1 VGGGAVGHSSEG
13 GVAVDFDAVVIGSG
27 FGGTVAATKLSG
39 RGKQVLLLER
49 GTWWISPE
57 QLGKPPAPAPGK
69 LPMRDWLT
77 AQNEPVQ
84 YWPRPD
90 HSEGLL
96 DVFASV
102 RTEGNTDGLYKFSL
116 FDQATIVTSST
127 VGGGSMI
134 YSNVTIR
141 PPQEVLADIGLTLG
155 DGEYQAAYEWMQ
167 NFRGPL
173 NRIVTKIPLPG
184 RDVSNL
190 TDDDYLYLDRSRVL
204 KEAAAGVAQKLGLE
218 LPWAPLDLAVLEY
231 DPDRQD
237 KSAAA
242 KNHTFCERQGRCIL
256 GCLPAARETLN
267 KSLYAHVLSD
277 PTSGVALS
285 PLSEARRIRK
295 VASGYEVD
303 YVDHRSGD
311 EHSVS
316 TKLLFLAGG
325 TLGTTELL
333 LRSRDSDGLAL
344 SDTLGE
350 GFSTNGDF
358 GAFVVKTAKPVH
370 SARGPVNTCHVAAT
384 VDGTH
389 ITIEDCSIPSMF
401 APIASV
407 ALNMLDNWAQRRLF
421 HAKLRLAWLTHT
433 LPDLRDF
440 LPHLP
445 NTYDPNDARTEAETV
460 ANIFFFNVMGQDDAS
475 GSFRLDDDDEL
486 DLSWDKPIV
495 EHETFKKADT
505 LCREFATAM
514 GGDYVALWDALPRK
528 KLVIPH
534 PLGGCRIGSTVAQGV
549 VDEYGRV
556 FDSSGEP
563 TDVHDDLYIVDGS
576 TIPGALSV
584 NPTLTITAQALK
596 AVNHALAT
604 EAAEAAAPAPVGHN
618 Q

>member
-1 VGGGAVGHSSEG
+1 
-13 GVAVDFDAVVIGSG
+13 VDFDAIVIGSG
-27 FGGTVAATKLSG
+27 FGGTVAATKLAG
-39 RGKQVLLLER
+39 LGKKVLMLER

-57 QLGKPPAPAPGK
+57 KLGKPPTPAPGK

-77 AQNEPVQ
+77 AQKEPVQ
-84 YWPRPD
+84 FWPRPD
-90 HSEGLL
+90 HTEGLL

-102 RTEGNTDGLYKFSL
+102 RRDENKAGLYKFSM
-116 FDQATIVTSST
+116 FDEATVVTSST

-141 PPQEVLADIGLTLG
+141 PPDEILPEIGLTLG
-155 DGEYQAAYEWMQ
+155 DNDYQSAYDWMQ

-173 NRIVTKIPLPG
+173 NKIVTKIPLPG
-184 RDVSNL
+184 RDASNL

-204 KEAAAGVAQKLGLE
+204 KETAAGVAQKLGLE
-218 LPWAPLDLAVLEY
+218 LPWAPLDLAVIEY

-237 KSAAA
+237 KSASA

-277 PTSGVALS
+277 PQSGVALS
-285 PLSEARRIRK
+285 PLSEALHISK
-295 VASGYEVD
+295 LAKGYQVN

-311 EHSVS
+311 EHNVS
-316 TKLLFLAGG
+316 ADVLFLAGG

-344 SDTLGE
+344 SDTLGQ

-358 GAFVVKTAKPVH
+358 GAFVVNTAKPV
-370 SARGPVNTCHVAAT
+370 SSTRGPVNTCHVAAT

-407 ALNMLDNWAQRRLF
+407 ALKVFDNWAQRNLF
-421 HAKLRLAWLTHT
+421 HTKMQLAWMTHT

-475 GSFRLDDDDEL
+475 GTFRLDDDEL
-486 DLSWDKPIV
+486 DLTWDKPIV
-495 EHETFKKADT
+495 EHETFKKADQ
-505 LCREFATAM
+505 LCREFATEM
-514 GGDYVALWDALPRK
+514 GGDYVALWDALPHK

-534 PLGGCRIGSTVAQGV
+534 PLGGCRIGSTVAEGV
-549 VDEYGRV
+549 VDEYGRA
-556 FDSSGEP
+556 FDPSGDP

-596 AVNHALAT
+596 AVTNALT
-604 EAAEAAAPAPVGHN
+604 TQFGAAALPAGAGR